1 MEDNDMKIVDESEIA
16 KVHTGKRTLNTPE
29 RWLLEKEGKRTRLI
43 TLSKLELGKAAI
55 VELSDF
61 GTNKKTVRNFDWKL
75 NQLFILA
82 EVPLLAR
89 KSGDDIVI
97 RKLPAF
103 DLEEYNKA
111 DKKELSAAHVELLKS
126 KLAEVIDSPP
136 SWGPED

>member
-1 MEDNDMKIVDESEIA
+1 M
-16 KVHTGKRTLNTPE
+16 
-29 RWLLEKEGKRTRLI
+29 
-43 TLSKLELGKAAI
+43 GKAAI
-55 VELSDF
+55 VELSEF

-75 NQLFILA
+75 NSVFILA

-89 KSGDDIVI
+89 KSGDEIVI

-103 DLEEYNKA
+103 DLEVYSQA

-136 SWGPED
+136 SWDEND

>member
-1 MEDNDMKIVDESEIA
+1 MRIVDETEIPKA
-16 KVHTGKRTLNTPE
+16 HNGRKNLNTVE

-75 NQLFILA
+75 NQVFILA
-82 EVPLLAR
+82 EIPLLAR
-89 KSGDDIVI
+89 KSGDDIII
-97 RKLPAF
+97 RKLPLF
-103 DLEEYNKA
+103 DLEVYSQA
-111 DKKELSAAHVELLKS
+111 DKKELSAAHIELLKS
-126 KLAEVIDSPP
+126 KLAELIDSPP